1 MVRRQ
6 SLLVQALPHSTP
18 RKGKGGLLLSQ
29 GPVPGLEGTNCYFRQ
44 CFQMEGP
51 GRGGGERMWD
61 TRELAAHSLLFLME
75 NACWWEGVGRSW
87 AALGT
92 EI

>member
-1 MVRRQ
+1 
-6 SLLVQALPHSTP
+6 
-18 RKGKGGLLLSQ
+18 
-29 GPVPGLEGTNCYFRQ
+29 
-44 CFQMEGP
+44 
-51 GRGGGERMWD
+51 MWD